1 MSKLLTHLP
10 ALCNVVRRIAFET
23 GELALDYFEEGAAFS
38 PEYKADGSPVTE
50 ADRKCE
56 IFIEEALASMMPD
69 VPFVGEEAVSS
80 GRIADVEGSEYFW
93 LVDPL
98 DGTRD
103 FIVGSPD
110 FTVNIALIKNGA
122 PVLGV
127 IYAPAHGEMY
137 AAHGEGTAV
146 RWLQETD
153 NEKSIRVRK
162 PQRSGLTVVSSKNRG
177 IEEINR
183 YLEEHKVSKII
194 RRASSLKICAI
205 ASGKADLYPGLS
217 QTCEWDTAAGQAILE
232 AAGGEIVTLDGKPLV
247 YGRGRK
253 DFVNPAFV
261 ARSKFLSETGE

>member
-1 MSKLLTHLP
+1 MSKLLSHLP
-10 ALCNVVRRIAFET
+10 ALCNVVRRIAFDT
-23 GELALDYFEEGAAFS
+23 GELALDYFDEGAAFS

-56 IFIEEALASMMPD
+56 KFIEDALASTLPGIP
-69 VPFVGEEAVSS
+69 VIGEEAVSS
-80 GRIADVEGSEYFW
+80 GKVADITGCEYFW

-103 FIVGSPD
+103 FITGSPD
-110 FTVNIALIKNGA
+110 FTVNIALIKNGS

-153 NEKSIRVRK
+153 NEKTIRVRK
-162 PQRSGLTVVSSKNRG
+162 PQRSGLTVVTSKNRG

-183 YLEEHKVSKII
+183 YLEQHKVSKIV

-232 AAGGEIVTLDGKPLV
+232 AAGGEIVALDGKPLV
-247 YGRGRK
+247 YGQGRK
-253 DFVNPAFV
+253 DFVNPSFV
-261 ARSKFLSETGE
+261 ARSRFLSAIDE